1 MILVWILLIAILYAV
16 TFVVLLAFRQAT
28 MKEYSAYTV
37 REKREEEEWIIFS
50 SLFWPI
56 FLFMGAISWPFQQLH
71 QFVFNKTK
79 SWEKK
84 KH

>member
-1 MILVWILLIAILYAV
+1 MIFVWILLIAILYAV
-16 TFVVLLAFRQAT
+16 TVVVLLAFRQAT
-28 MKEYSAYTV
+28 MKNYSEWNL

-50 SLFWPI
+50 SVFWPI
-56 FLFMGAISWPFQQLH
+56 FLFGAAILWPFQQLY

-79 SWEKK
+79 SWKKK

>member
-1 MILVWILLIAILYAV
+1 MILVWILLIAILYSV
-16 TFVVLLAFRQAT
+16 TVVVLLAFRQAT
-28 MKEYSAYTV
+28 MKEYSARAV

-50 SLFWPI
+50 SVFWPI
-56 FLFMGAISWPFQQLH
+56 FLFMFAISWPFQQLY

-79 SWEKK
+79 SWERK

>member
-16 TFVVLLAFRQAT
+16 TVVVLLAFRQAT
-28 MKEYSAYTV
+28 MKEYSAHAV
-37 REKREEEEWIIFS
+37 REKREEEGWIIFS

-56 FLFMGAISWPFQQLH
+56 IFFMLAVSWPFQQLY